1 MKQVILNLYPETV
14 TMSMIKGKLRNEIKL
29 NEMNET
35 IYNTEV
41 LKSNLCNYNDVY
53 ILIIGHNV
61 IQVAFK
67 NCASLN
73 KCITKID
80 GITIDDA
87 EDLDLV
93 MPIYNL

>member
-53 ILIIGHNV
+53 ILIMDN
-61 IQVAFK
+61 
-67 NCASLN
+67 
-73 KCITKID
+73 
-80 GITIDDA
+80 
-87 EDLDLV
+87 
-93 MPIYNL
+93 IYYRT